1 MPPVPVNSPSLAII
15 IVTYNSR
22 EEIGD
27 CLSSVIGHTGPY
39 PTSVTVVDNQSSDG
53 TLAFIRER
61 WPAVRT
67 IEAGGNLGFARANN
81 LGIAA
86 TTGDY
91 VLLLNPDT
99 KAPTGALQALVGG
112 LAGRPDA
119 AIAGPRLRD
128 ERNLPELSFGPPI
141 SPWGE
146 LKQKTLLALYQRR
159 LRRIV
164 RYVERRSR
172 EAGERAWVSGACLL
186 IRRSDLEAVGGL
198 DERFFMYTEDVD
210 LCTSVRARGRK
221 VLFVPQAEFLHLRG
235 RSAGRNPET
244 ERLRRLSH
252 VAFYE
257 KHLPGWVG
265 LLRLYLR
272 VTGKAAHA

>member
-1 MPPVPVNSPSLAII
+1 VPDNFPTLAII

-27 CLSSVIGHTGPY
+27 CLTSVIGHTEPY
-39 PTSVTVVDNQSSDG
+39 PTHVTVVDNQSSDG

-67 IEAGGNLGFARANN
+67 VEAGGNLGFARANN

-86 TTGDY
+86 TAGEY

-99 KAPTGALQALVGG
+99 KAPPGALQALVGG

-119 AIAGPRLRD
+119 AIAGPRLMN
-128 ERNLPELSFGPPI
+128 ERNIPELSFGPPI

-159 LRRIV
+159 LGQIV

-221 VLFVPQAEFLHLRG
+221 VLFVPDAEILHLRG

-252 VAFYE
+252 LAFYE
-257 KHLPGWVG
+257 KHLPRWVG